1 MEWMRELATMNEKE
15 KERVL
20 INIIN
25 AAAGCTVRGAAPSVI
40 LIAFR
45 CLILCFFF
53 ANASWKKQTYIN
65 NEGFMSACSR
75 SLSLS
80 FFPPTSF
87 SRPSNKSHSL
97 QPKQSFN
104 PITMSSSPTIA
115 RNVIALLALALVL
128 LYTTTLV
135 SAFPHHSH
143 KAHPTTT
150 TLATPTP
157 SPAQGQCNTGAM
169 HCCNS
174 VQDSK
179 SDEVSGLFGILGLS
193 TEGLTGSVGIDCSPL
208 SVLGFGGGNWYVV
221 YLSLSLSLSSS
232 SAEYA
237 LIFILFF
244 AATRRPCAAQEIN
257 TVRLSPSL
265 FVINPS

>member
-1 MEWMRELATMNEKE
+1 
-15 KERVL
+15 
-20 INIIN
+20 
-25 AAAGCTVRGAAPSVI
+25 
-40 LIAFR
+40 
-45 CLILCFFF
+45 
-53 ANASWKKQTYIN
+53 
-65 NEGFMSACSR
+65 
-75 SLSLS
+75 
-80 FFPPTSF
+80 
-87 SRPSNKSHSL
+87 
-97 QPKQSFN
+97 
-104 PITMSSSPTIA
+104 MSSSPTIA
-115 RNVIALLALALVL
+115 RNVIALLALFL

-150 TLATPTP
+150 TLAAPTP

-221 YLSLSLSLSSS
+221 SLYST

-244 AATRRPCAAQEIN
+244 CSNA
-257 TVRLSPSL
+257 SPVCCSGNQYSASL
-265 FVINPS
+265 PFALRNKP